1 MGILI
6 LKNKDEMKYAKEC
19 IALARAQST
28 EKELRFM
35 DDVSL
40 FRKGSL
46 IMEDMKRMEEYM
58 KELESRETR
67 AFLAAEE
74 AAKKLM
80 EERAAKDRERINKLK
95 DELNAKKEQSAK
107 DRARQEARKKGI
119 ELAEKD
125 IRWMK
130 KGITSTTEVLDKVNG
145 LPVNSIKD
153 DAVRAAYKE
162 VIERKLKISF
172 LSI

>member
-1 MGILI
+1 MGII
-6 LKNKDEMKYAKEC
+6 VVKNKEEMKHAKEC

-58 KELESRETR
+58 KEHASMETR

-74 AAKKLM
+74 AAKKIM
-80 EERAAKDRERINKLK
+80 EEKAAKDRERSNKLK
-95 DELNAKKEQSAK
+95 AELEAKKEQAAK
-107 DRARQEARKKGI
+107 DREIQKARTAGKEI
-119 ELAEKD
+119 AEKD

-130 KGITSTTEVLDKVNG
+130 KGLISTMDVLDKVNG
-145 LPVNSIKD
+145 NNRIKD
-153 DAVRAAYKE
+153 NAVLTAYKD
-162 VIERKLKISF
+162 VMERKLKISF
-172 LSI
+172 LA